1 MTQYLQLRDVKT
13 GPNGETVSDAVRVVA
28 EALMREWFPTKQP
41 RGEDRES
48 WEMISVQ
55 DAQIAVRAL
64 MDSGLLSVSDGVMVP
79 IAGPND
85 K

>member
-1 MTQYLQLRDVKT
+1 MTQYVQLREAKI

-28 EALMREWFPTKQP
+28 DALLRAWFPTTQP

-48 WEMISVQ
+48 WEVISVQ
-55 DAQIAVRAL
+55 DAQVAVKAL
-64 MDSGLLSVSDGVMVP
+64 MEADLLSVSDGVMVR
-79 IAGPND
+79 IASPND